1 MTSIH
6 TFHFL
11 LTKVGSGRN
20 VKWNRKQAM
29 NKTQNPSN
37 GQEMMVCETTGC
49 PWLAVW
55 QSPYHQHGQSHG
67 KYNPDQ
73 SQKQKNNQAKVL
85 FTQSSPDLIN

>member
-73 SQKQKNNQAKVL
+73 SQKQKTIKPKYNSHNQVQA
-85 FTQSSPDLIN
+85 